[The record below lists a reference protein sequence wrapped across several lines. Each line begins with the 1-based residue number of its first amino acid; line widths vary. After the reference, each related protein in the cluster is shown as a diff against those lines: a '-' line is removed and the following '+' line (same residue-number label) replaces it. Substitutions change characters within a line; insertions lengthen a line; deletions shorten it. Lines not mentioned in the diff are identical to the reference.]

1 MDDDK
6 ILEITGKIENTLG
19 KENFALISDSIGE
32 ILTGNSENMKQ
43 IAERDSK
50 ISMLEE
56 KNEKLVLANGSLLQK
71 IPVGQIKRSDEVKE
85 EPPKEIKW
93 DDIFDKKGGFI
104 H

>member
-56 KNEKLVLANGSLLQK
+56 KN
-71 IPVGQIKRSDEVKE
+71 
-85 EPPKEIKW
+85 
-93 DDIFDKKGGFI
+93 
-104 H
+104 

>member
-1 MDDDK
+1 MWERIIPAMMD
-6 ILEITGKIENTLG
+6 GG
-19 KENFALISDSIGE
+19 GYVFASDHSIP
-32 ILTGNSENMKQ
+32 NSVSFENMKQ

-85 EPPKEIKW
+85 ETPKEIKW

>member
-19 KENFALISDSIGE
+19 KESFALISDSIGE
-32 ILTGNSENMKQ
+32 LLTGNTENMKQ

-85 EPPKEIKW
+85 ETPKEIKW